1 MLENT
6 TTLADA
12 GRNSADWA
20 TPSGRE
26 KHLSSDWRRIVYKIE
41 RKGFILLPSME
52 GYKLF
57 EINEDRLKLYLE
69 AESVYKH
76 SESII
81 NKQTDCP
88 AEFIEIV
95 DKEFWNLI

>member
-1 MLENT
+1 MENIKLYDLQKIFE
-6 TTLADA
+6 TL
-12 GRNSADWA
+12 NKS
-20 TPSGRE
+20 
-26 KHLSSDWRRIVYKIE
+26 KIE